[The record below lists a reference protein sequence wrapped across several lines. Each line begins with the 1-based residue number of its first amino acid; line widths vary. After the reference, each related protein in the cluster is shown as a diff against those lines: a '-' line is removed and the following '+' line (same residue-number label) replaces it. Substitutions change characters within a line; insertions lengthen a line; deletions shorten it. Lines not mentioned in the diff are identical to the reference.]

1 MEELPLFLEGYMR
14 IFDLCVYAFSQAQAR
29 YHSKVHEKLVAYTKE
44 YLDGI
49 KRSPRLVQ
57 GGNESR
63 ARTSAEIASPAPPA
77 DLGTGAGV
85 ERHWRE
91 GWQNYAD
98 AVEQFQIVKPGELK
112 PLVFYKKLINIRSP
126 SGDSCRINQWSIY
139 IAHPD
144 PSTTTILQFA

>member
-14 IFDLCVYAFSQAQAR
+14 IFDLCVVAFSHAQAR
-29 YHSKVHEKLVAYTKE
+29 YHTKVHERLGAYTKE

-57 GGNESR
+57 GGDESR
-63 ARTSAEIASPAPPA
+63 ARKSTEIASPAPPP

-91 GWQNYAD
+91 GWHAYAD
-98 AVEQFQIVKPGELK
+98 AVEHFQIIKPGRLHCK
-112 PLVFYKKLINIRSP
+112 FCLGP
-126 SGDSCRINQWSIY
+126 S
-139 IAHPD
+139 
-144 PSTTTILQFA
+144 